1 MIDFIPPQALIS
13 AAELAERHP
22 EYASR
27 IQRLIEQDEVADVY
41 SAAVC
46 RAGENVSAARQELKW
61 ASFEDTCAIA
71 FARLQAAERTLDA
84 AVEKKKQIPDL
95 VSRYVGPA
103 SRGHSTRSLRDR
115 ELTRE

>member
-84 AVEKKKQIPDL
+84 AVEKKN
-95 VSRYVGPA
+95 RYLISCRDTWDRLHADIRRAAYGTA
-103 SRGHSTRSLRDR
+103 S
-115 ELTRE
+115 